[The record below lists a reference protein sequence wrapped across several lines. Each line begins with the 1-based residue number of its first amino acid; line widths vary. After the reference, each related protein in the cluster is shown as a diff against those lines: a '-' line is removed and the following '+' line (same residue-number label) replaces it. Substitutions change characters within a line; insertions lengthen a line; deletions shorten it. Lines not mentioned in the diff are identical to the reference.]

1 MVAFASH
8 DGCSTREDVPGGP
21 PEHRALHGH
30 PLPDDPQYDV
40 TALVTDDSGGS
51 DDSGASGG
59 FRDSGAS
66 GGGEMLEWVRSA
78 PYGGFFGL
86 PAGDTDSDGDP
97 SGGDATDSG
106 NITGTYDVRK
116 DADLDGSISVSDISH
131 ANSIASGGGYQTL
144 GRDVLSSTGVQNRT
158 AYAGYRRDR
167 DLGTLYH
174 VRHRV
179 LHTTL
184 GRWLTRDPLG
194 YVDGENLYGYLIA
207 NLLGATDPMGTIS
220 DPFFQMWEDIGG
232 MQSHTCGPD
241 VTAWFL
247 NRMFWLHRALVRQR
261 YHSWGLKR
269 RIDFLRGYFCAGCP
283 GDLKRLPFST
293 SCKTH
298 DGTIIA
304 CPTNPCN
311 FTIMLCDK
319 CIPRDVLGNFF
330 FGYIGRMFGIGL
342 DVLRRGGGGLFDSDC
357 DQQAILL
364 GFDFY
369 EGLCMWGMNDGTFG
383 NARSIF
389 CQMMSRYSSQCG
401 RRDCRSCPCP
411 GYREKLI
418 GRTGPIVPS
427 E

>member
-194 YVDGENLYGYLIA
+194 YVDGVNLYGYVGGNPVRSIDPQGTSGGILWDPGPVFI
-207 NLLGATDPMGTIS
+207 NLFRRCDVGAECTYTRNTCRVQIEWTPIDPNCAPLPSEFEACLNAIEEGLCDDLYFGPGPLT
-220 DPFFQMWEDIGG
+220 PEDFGIWSYERDSCQGPWVAQACDCK
-232 MQSHTCGPD
+232 QSEDDTPWSHVNRIPVERFHECG
-241 VTAWFL
+241 
-247 NRMFWLHRALVRQR
+247 
-261 YHSWGLKR
+261 
-269 RIDFLRGYFCAGCP
+269 GCP
-283 GDLKRLPFST
+283 GTYTGTVTIRERKHSG
-293 SCKTH
+293 SCT
-298 DGTIIA
+298 
-304 CPTNPCN
+304 
-311 FTIMLCDK
+311 
-319 CIPRDVLGNFF
+319 RVDVRPGD
-330 FGYIGRMFGIGL
+330 IE
-342 DVLRRGGGGLFDSDC
+342 RG
-357 DQQAILL
+357 
-364 GFDFY
+364 
-369 EGLCMWGMNDGTFG
+369 
-383 NARSIF
+383 
-389 CQMMSRYSSQCG
+389 
-401 RRDCRSCPCP
+401 
-411 GYREKLI
+411 
-418 GRTGPIVPS
+418 
-427 E
+427 